1 MGYFLGKG
9 TVIKSNY
16 GLSSNVSVF
25 CRCYGYSIVTVLDA
39 LDHDPNC
46 GFATNGFQPM
56 LRWFRFVGFLP
67 LLTVTCRCTGFS
79 LATGICRF
87 LRILVALLR
96 VLLRQSGWL
105 HYYGH
110 LPLQWSFL
118 AANSLPCF
126 RIFQSKASAV
136 VTEFPTSRGSVA
148 ANDSVFFRI
157 IRCCQGYRWYI
168 HGLFVSFELRLNSND
183 TVQWIC
189 PLMLDW
195 APIVK
200 INLNQKS
207 EPGITCSF
215 DCPLWNQTCI
225 FSIKYELRISRLPF
239 HGTRASE

>member
-1 MGYFLGKG
+1 MNPYRLFIWINNLSIRWFPHDRFGCQSIFTFWINGQLFMGYFLGKG
-9 TVIKSNY
+9 TFIKSNY

-25 CRCYGYSIVTVLDA
+25 
-39 LDHDPNC
+39 
-46 GFATNGFQPM
+46 
-56 LRWFRFVGFLP
+56 
-67 LLTVTCRCTGFS
+67 CRCTGFS

-148 ANDSVFFRI
+148 ANDSVFSDYPLLSGLPLIHSWAFCL
-157 IRCCQGYRWYI
+157 IRTATE
-168 HGLFVSFELRLNSND
+168 F
-183 TVQWIC
+183 
-189 PLMLDW
+189 
-195 APIVK
+195 
-200 INLNQKS
+200 
-207 EPGITCSF
+207 
-215 DCPLWNQTCI
+215 
-225 FSIKYELRISRLPF
+225 
-239 HGTRASE
+239 

>member
-1 MGYFLGKG
+1 MFRYFAAAMDIPLSRFSMLWTMIHIAALPRMDFSQCCDGSVSLVSCHCLRLLAAVLDFPLLRVFAG
-9 TVIKSNY
+9 SY
-16 GLSSNVSVF
+16 GFLL
-25 CRCYGYSIVTVLDA
+25 RCYGFFFVSLEVTLLRAFTAAMIVPCCEFSSVFSDLPIQGLCRGNGVSYIT
-39 LDHDPNC
+39 
-46 GFATNGFQPM
+46 GF
-56 LRWFRFVGFLP
+56 RCCEWFR
-67 LLTVTCRCTGFS
+67 
-79 LATGICRF
+79 
-87 LRILVALLR
+87 
-96 VLLRQSGWL
+96 
-105 HYYGH
+105 
-110 LPLQWSFL
+110 
-118 AANSLPCF
+118 
-126 RIFQSKASAV
+126 
-136 VTEFPTSRGSVA
+136 
-148 ANDSVFFRI
+148 FFRI

>member
-1 MGYFLGKG
+1 MNPYRLFIWINNLSIRWFPHDRFGCQSIFTFWINGQLFMGYFLGKG
-9 TVIKSNY
+9 TFIKSNY
-16 GLSSNVSVF
+16 GFSSNVSVF

-39 LDHDPNC
+39 LDHDPYC

-148 ANDSVFFRI
+148 ANDSVFF
-157 IRCCQGYRWYI
+157 
-168 HGLFVSFELRLNSND
+168 GLSVAVRVTADTFMGFLSHSNCDWILMTRFNGFVH
-183 TVQWIC
+183 W
-189 PLMLDW
+189 
-195 APIVK
+195 
-200 INLNQKS
+200 
-207 EPGITCSF
+207 CSIEH
-215 DCPLWNQTCI
+215 LSW
-225 FSIKYELRISRLPF
+225 R
-239 HGTRASE
+239 